1 MAAIRENY
9 AILTNAK
16 LLNCRKSAAA
26 QFYDRQQPHLKQHAA
41 VELPQR
47 G

>member
-1 MAAIRENY
+1 MVAIRENY
-9 AILTNAK
+9 AK
-16 LLNCRKSAAA
+16 LQNCRQSAAA
-26 QFYDRQQPHLKQHAA
+26 QFHDQQQPHLKQHAA